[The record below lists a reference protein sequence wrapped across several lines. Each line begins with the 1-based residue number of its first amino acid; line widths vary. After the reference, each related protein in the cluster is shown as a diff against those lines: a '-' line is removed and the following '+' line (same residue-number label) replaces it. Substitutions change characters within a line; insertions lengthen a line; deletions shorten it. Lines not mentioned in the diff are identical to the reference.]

1 MALMHHVLERLRA
14 CMRNEKLVGEALS
27 AYIVPTDDAHQSE
40 YIAEC
45 DKRRVYI
52 TGFTGSAGI
61 AVVTNDAA
69 LLWTDGRYHLQAS
82 QQVDPTLW
90 TLMKQGNQGVPT
102 VAEWLS
108 KELPSD
114 ARVGF
119 DPYLISEALYNS
131 YMEALEYTGQQ
142 LVPITTNLI
151 DEVWPDRP
159 SRPAGPL
166 MVLPLH
172 YTGRS
177 WHEKVGDVHTEMA
190 KKKADALVIT
200 ALDEI
205 AWLFNLRGSDIPYN
219 PVFFAYALVTTTA
232 VGLFIEKDR
241 LASDVYHHLS
251 GEDIIV
257 EILPYNTISSHLS
270 MMLHSNPQWKIWI
283 SNKSSYHLTSL
294 VPKERRV
301 SGLSPIQMLKA
312 IKNETE
318 LQGMRN
324 AQLRDSCALCE
335 YLAWLEREVPKGNLT
350 EITAADKL
358 EALRREQ
365 VDYVSLSFATISSSG
380 PNGAI
385 IHYSPTAETDRK
397 LSLDELYLCDSG
409 GQYKDGTTDV
419 TRTVHFST
427 PTDKQKEAFT
437 YVLKGHIALCSV
449 VFPSKLQGARI
460 EALARAPLWSVGLDY
475 KHGTGHGVGAFLNV
489 HEGPQG
495 INQRWADEGLHAGM
509 VVTDE
514 PGFYEDGEFGI
525 RIENVVIVKNADTKY
540 NFGGGSYL
548 TFEPITLVP
557 IQNKMVLPEL
567 LTQDEIEWLNK
578 YHATCLEKVGELLR
592 QQDKIDVLR
601 WLEKETQPLG

>member
-1 MALMHHVLERLRA
+1 MYQVLERLRA
-14 CMRNEKLVGEALS
+14 CMRNEGIVGEALA
-27 AYIVPTDDAHQSE
+27 AYLVPTDDAHQSE

-45 DKRRVYI
+45 DKRRAYI

-61 AVVTNDAA
+61 AVVTNDRA

-82 QQVDPTLW
+82 QQIDPTMW
-90 TLMKQGNQGVPT
+90 TLMKQGNSGVPS

-114 ARVGF
+114 ARIGF
-119 DPYLISEALYNS
+119 DPYLISEALYKS
-131 YMEALEYTGQQ
+131 YDEALEYTGQQ
-142 LVPITTNLI
+142 LVAIATNLV
-151 DEVWPDRP
+151 DEVWSDRP
-159 SRPAGPL
+159 PRSAGPL
-166 MVLPLH
+166 MVLPLR

-177 WHEKVGDVHTEMA
+177 VWEKVGDVRVKMA
-190 KKKADALVIT
+190 KKGANVLIIT

-205 AWLFNLRGSDIPYN
+205 AWLFNLRGSDVPYN
-219 PVFFAYALVTTTA
+219 PVFFAYSLVTTTS
-232 VGLFIEKDR
+232 VCLFLDVDR
-241 LASDVYHHLS
+241 LTPDVYQHLN
-251 GEDIIV
+251 GEGMMVD
-257 EILPYNTISSHLS
+257 ILPYNSLSTHLS
-270 MMLHSNPQWKIWI
+270 IMLHTNPKWKIWI
-283 SNKSSYHLTSL
+283 SDKSSCAMASL
-294 VPKERRV
+294 VPKHNRV
-301 SGLSPIQMLKA
+301 TGLSPIQMLKA
-312 IKNETE
+312 VKNETE

-324 AQLRDSCALCE
+324 AQLRDSCAVCE
-335 YLAWLEREVPKGNLT
+335 YLAWLEGEVPKGYLT

-365 VDYVSLSFATISSSG
+365 EDFVSLSFPTISSSG

-385 IHYSPTAETDRK
+385 IHYFPTPDTDRK

-419 TRTVHFST
+419 TRTVHFGT

-449 VFPSKLQGARI
+449 VFPSKLQGVRI

-495 INQRWADEGLHAGM
+495 INQRWADEGLYAGM

-540 NFGGGSYL
+540 NFGGGGYL

-557 IQNKMVLPEL
+557 IQNKMMIPQL
-567 LTQDEIEWLNK
+567 LTPDEIEWLNR
-578 YHATCLEKVGELLR
+578 YNATCFDKVGDLLL
-592 QQDKIDVLR
+592 QQGKMDVLL
-601 WLEKETQPLG
+601 WLERETEPIEPIG